1 MSEVEFEELW
11 KEFISREYKDSGFEN
26 IRQVQNYIRGLSD
39 RKRAAFL
46 DELVSVGIS
55 RKDGYG
61 IALSVLE
68 SEAMP
73 QHIQVMCAYVNRIIN
88 NPSEPEIDV
97 ISILRVLASDA
108 SGQCLAPVERYLLD
122 NKIGPY
128 WSSLPW
134 ALWPHHPELFC
145 RAQVRYFTTR
155 PSNEWRYSVIPQ
167 AFLTRPD
174 ALALL
179 KSRLSEVSKG
189 AWQELRG
196 VLLEQRNA
204 SWLNEAQQKML
215 AEVLVS

>member
-1 MSEVEFEELW
+1 MSEVDFEELW

-26 IRQVQNYIRGLSD
+26 IRQVQNYIRGLTD
-39 RKRAAFL
+39 HKRAAFL
-46 DELVSVGIS
+46 DELVSVVINQ
-55 RKDGYG
+55 KDGYG

-73 QHIQVMCAYVNRIIN
+73 QHIQAICAYVNGRLD
-88 NPSEPEIDV
+88 NPNEPEMEIV
-97 ISILRVLASDA
+97 STLRVLASDA

-122 NKIGPY
+122 HNIGPY

-145 RAQVRYFTTR
+145 RAQVRYFTACL
-155 PSNEWRYSVIPQ
+155 SKEWRYSVIPQ
-167 AFLTRPD
+167 AFLTHPD
-174 ALALL
+174 ALASL
-179 KSRLSEVSKG
+179 KSRLSEVSDG
-189 AWQELRG
+189 AWQELRS

-204 SWLNEAQQKML
+204 SWLNEAQRKLL